1 MKKILIFLCLLYLCS
16 CAIGGYDA
24 TPAGWVSNYS
34 NASNTSNK
42 TTAREPDEILEG
54 GDADCEAYSITG
66 PKTKK
71 DCQQYTLKDPDYKC
85 WFVSFSV
92 GTTYNNA
99 ICLRVAYTASSI
111 GDVKYAFRHAKNV
124 TILCNEK
131 FIVFHQMFILFMV
144 FVSLF

>member
-1 MKKILIFLCLLYLCS
+1 MQKILIFLSLFYLSS

-24 TPAGWVSNYS
+24 TPAGWVSNYTNS
-34 NASNTSNK
+34 SS
-42 TTAREPDEILEG
+42 TTVEREPDEILEG

-66 PKTKK
+66 PKTKQ

-85 WFVSFSV
+85 CFVSFSL
-92 GTTYNNA
+92 GTYSNA
-99 ICLRVAYTASSI
+99 LCLRIAYTTKSI

-131 FIVFHQMFILFMV
+131 FIVFHYIFILFMI
-144 FVSLF
+144 FFFLF